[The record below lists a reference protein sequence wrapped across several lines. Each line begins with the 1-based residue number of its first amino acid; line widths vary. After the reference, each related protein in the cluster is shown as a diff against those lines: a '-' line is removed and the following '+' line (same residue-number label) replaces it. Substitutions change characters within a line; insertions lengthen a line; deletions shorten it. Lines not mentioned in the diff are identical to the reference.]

1 MATIQQIS
9 PDATLPSTG
18 RHVLVR
24 LGDNDALERQGE
36 SFVYTIGRKMA
47 RNLFEAHV
55 QRMISDAELL
65 ADQEKIELVFVTFDP
80 QLGIS

>member
-9 PDATLPSTG
+9 PEATPPATE
-18 RHVLVR
+18 RYVLVR
-24 LGDNDALERQGE
+24 LGDSDGLERQGE
-36 SFVYTIGRKMA
+36 SFVYTISRQMS

-65 ADQEKIELVFVTFDP
+65 AEQERIDTVFLCFDP
-80 QLGIS
+80 QLGE